1 MMRQIQ
7 REEIGKILLPRE
19 KEAHKGDFGKLMIVA
34 GSLGM
39 AGAAVLSA
47 KGALRSGVGTVTL
60 TADREIFSILQT
72 AAPEAMCRERD
83 EGLDFS
89 VFSSIVVGPGLGH
102 RSSDGRVMKRIFNEY
117 KGPLVIDADGL
128 NNILRF
134 DLSRDVVET
143 QAEVIITPHMGEGAR
158 LLGIKRIGDR
168 EGDAVKL
175 SHKYACTTIL
185 KGHETLISGEDGQV
199 WRNTTGNPGMAT
211 GGSGD
216 VLAGIVGS
224 LTAQGY
230 SPMEAAKAGV
240 YIHGLAGDL
249 CRDRFGEIGMTA
261 GDLIDFL
268 SPAFQEIMQNRGG
281 RDGNP
286 RIEKNCQ

>member
-1 MMRQIQ
+1 MMRQIR
-7 REEIGKILLPRE
+7 REEIGKILLPRD

-47 KGALRSGVGTVTL
+47 KGALRSGAGTITL
-60 TADREIFSILQT
+60 AADREIFSILQT
-72 AAPEAMCRERD
+72 AVPEAMCRERD
-83 EGLDFS
+83 ERLGFS

-102 RSSDGRVMKRIFNEY
+102 YNSDGKVMKKILNEY
-117 KGPLVIDADGL
+117 NGPLVIDADGL

-134 DLSRDVVET
+134 DLARDVAKS

-158 LLGIKRIGDR
+158 LLGIHRIGDR
-168 EGDAVKL
+168 QEDVVKL
-175 SHKYACTTIL
+175 SHQYDCITVL

-216 VLAGIVGS
+216 VLSGIIGS

-249 CRDRFGEIGMTA
+249 CKDRFGEIGMTA

-268 SPAFQEIMQNRGG
+268 PPAFQEIMENRGG
-281 RDGNP
+281 KDGNP
-286 RIEKNCQ
+286 RIEKDSQ